1 MKPLLNVSVPLLLVV
16 FALASAPSIASADA
30 VRFKTPGLVPPELD
44 LPAHDS
50 LLLVVEG
57 WSSSSLEAAVLRAWR
72 ESDRGD
78 TGGSTF
84 GLTWTGPEERRI
96 VTVPSNAGRKPLRIE
111 VKATDPVAHDSW
123 DSEKREKAQYGPVVI
138 SGTFYRAQ
146 RTVDLRVDVV
156 VRGPDG
162 EQVHATS
169 ESAQAKEE
177 GDWAPSQ
184 EEAQTLVNGAD
195 TIAAGLIDGLAL
207 QFVPFLEKLIV
218 KARPRSFALQKNK
231 QCKKEIPGCLEALD
245 ILKRQDD
252 LVGAYEAMA
261 AIETEDP
268 WIAYNAAVLAA
279 ALRRYD
285 LAREHVAQAKER
297 ADEKR
302 FDKLVRYIRDW
313 EAEDQQLV
321 DGGYPL
327 EAPE

>member
-1 MKPLLNVSVPLLLVV
+1 MKPLLNGSVLVLLVV
-16 FALASAPSIASADA
+16 FALASAPSIARADA

-84 GLTWTGPEERRI
+84 GLTWTGPEERGI
-96 VTVPSNAGRKPLRIE
+96 VTIASNAGRKPLRIE

-138 SGTFYRAQ
+138 SGTFYRVQ
-146 RTVDLRVDVV
+146 RKVDLRVDVV

-207 QFVPFLEKLIV
+207 QIVPFLDKLVV
-218 KARPRSFALQKNK
+218 KARPRSFALEKNK
-231 QCKKEIPGCLEALD
+231 ACKKEIPGCLEALAV
-245 ILKRQDD
+245 LKKQDD
-252 LVGAYEAMA
+252 LVGAYDAMVG
-261 AIETEDP
+261 IEGGDA

-285 LAREHVAQAKER
+285 EARGHVER
-297 ADEKR
+297 AKAQEEHKR
-302 FDKLVRYIRDW
+302 FDKLIRYIRDW
-313 EAEDQQLV
+313 EAEDQRLI

-327 EAPE
+327 EGPK